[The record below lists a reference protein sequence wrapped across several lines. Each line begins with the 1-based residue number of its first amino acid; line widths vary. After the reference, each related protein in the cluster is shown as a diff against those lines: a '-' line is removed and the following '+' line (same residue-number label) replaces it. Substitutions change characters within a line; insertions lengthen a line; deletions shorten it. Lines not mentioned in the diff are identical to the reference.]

1 MQLLECP
8 SVAVIGGENAVYV
21 SQFPKMIPNEVF
33 LSHSSRD
40 EEFVSK
46 LAEVLCHHG
55 IPVWYSKTNILGAQQ
70 WHDEIGN
77 ALKRCDWFLVVL
89 SPNSVDSMWVKREL
103 IFALQQN
110 RFENKIVP
118 IIYQHCDYEQL
129 SWVLSSFQMINFQD
143 AFDDGCRDILRLWG
157 IGYQIL

>member
-1 MQLLECP
+1 
-8 SVAVIGGENAVYV
+8 
-21 SQFPKMIPNEVF
+21 MIPSEAF
-33 LSHSSRD
+33 LSHSSGD
-40 EEFVSK
+40 QEFVSK
-46 LAEVLCHHG
+46 LVEVLRHHG

-77 ALKRCDWFLVVL
+77 ALKRCDWFFVVL
-89 SPNSVDSMWVKREL
+89 SPDSVDSMWVKREL

-129 SWVLSSFQMINFQD
+129 S
-143 AFDDGCRDILRLWG
+143 
-157 IGYQIL
+157 

>member
-1 MQLLECP
+1 
-8 SVAVIGGENAVYV
+8 
-21 SQFPKMIPNEVF
+21 MIPSEAF
-33 LSHSSRD
+33 LSHSSQD
-40 EEFVSK
+40 QEFVSK
-46 LAEVLCHHG
+46 LAEVLRHHG

-77 ALKRCDWFLVVL
+77 ALKRCDWFLLVL

-118 IIYQHCDYEQL
+118 IIYQPCNYEQL
-129 SWVLSSFQMINFQD
+129 SWVLSSFQMINFQE
-143 AFDDGCRDILRLWG
+143 AFEDGCRDILRIWG
-157 IGYQIL
+157 VGYQLR

>member
-1 MQLLECP
+1 
-8 SVAVIGGENAVYV
+8 
-21 SQFPKMIPNEVF
+21 MIPSEAF
-33 LSHSSRD
+33 LSHSSQD
-40 EEFVSK
+40 QEFVSK
-46 LAEVLCHHG
+46 LAEVLRHHG

-110 RFENKIVP
+110 RFENKIIP
-118 IIYQHCDYEQL
+118 IVYQDCDYEQL
-129 SWVLSSFQMINFQD
+129 SWVLSSFQMINFQE
-143 AFDDGCRDILRLWG
+143 AFEDGCRDILRIWG
-157 IGYQIL
+157 VGYQLR